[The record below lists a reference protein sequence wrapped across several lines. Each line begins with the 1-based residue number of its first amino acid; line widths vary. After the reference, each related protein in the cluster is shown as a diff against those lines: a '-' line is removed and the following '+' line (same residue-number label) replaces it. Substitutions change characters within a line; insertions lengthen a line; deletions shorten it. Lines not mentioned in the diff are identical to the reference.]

1 MKQNPPIV
9 QNLLKNKLNNLL
21 LLPQFEPLLQSE
33 VVLEVKQHGQ
43 QRCAV
48 QHEPPDPEGHGA
60 YPPAA
65 VVVGNELRL
74 VGDIPGLAFH
84 AEIGVLN
91 RGLVQLL
98 RKLGGLVRAGALFVA
113 DVLLAAHADAGLVR
127 VAAVVDEEEDA
138 AVRAP
143 VARCGSGLQRSFHD
157 YALFVVDHEGDEE
170 LLVEVVL
177 SSNEEEVREVAI
189 FLAKNRGKVGLGKKS
204 YNDFL
209 TYKHGR

>member
-1 MKQNPPIV
+1 M
-9 QNLLKNKLNNLL
+9 
-21 LLPQFEPLLQSE
+21 
-33 VVLEVKQHGQ
+33 
-43 QRCAV
+43 

-127 VAAVVDEEEDA
+127 VATVVDEEEDA

-189 FLAKNRGKVGLGKKS
+189 FLAKNRGKQGDE
-204 YNDFL
+204 YFL
-209 TYKHGR
+209 LVVEV